1 MYFIAVLPVT
11 EAIWSFK
18 IYFGG
23 TLMGG
28 DLRMKEKKLSK
39 TPSFMICATGQ
50 MMVHSLMK
58 YTVEVLGKWVRK

>member
-1 MYFIAVLPVT
+1 
-11 EAIWSFK
+11 
-18 IYFGG
+18 
-23 TLMGG
+23 
-28 DLRMKEKKLSK
+28 MKERKLFK